1 MSDSNWIP
9 ELLYEENDDGI
20 TSKIP
25 FIQVPIEE
33 VMPEMLFIFE
43 SRDTGEV
50 EPGPEGED
58 LPVHD
63 LELHQYA
70 SMSVLKEKLNWIEY
84 DNVRFAMGL
93 EPLKT
98 AAIKGSAITSNI
110 RVALNADGTGDA
122 MDKSYINVDANGME
136 ITPEEPQH
144 VEPDALETTEE

>member
-1 MSDSNWIP
+1 MSSWIP
-9 ELLYEENDDGI
+9 EIMYEESEDGM

-25 FIQVPIEE
+25 FIQVPQEE
-33 VMPEMLFIFE
+33 KMPTLLFVFE

-63 LELHQYA
+63 LDLHQYA
-70 SMSVLKEKLNWIEY
+70 SMAILKEKLNWIEY
-84 DNVRFAMGL
+84 DNVRFALGL

-98 AAIKGSAITSNI
+98 AAVKGSQITSNV

-122 MDKSYINVDANGME
+122 MDKAHIKVDRNGLE
-136 ITPEEPQH
+136 IVPGHPQY
-144 VEPDALETTEE
+144 VEPDEDTSGDE

>member
-1 MSDSNWIP
+1 MNNSSWIP
-9 ELLYEENDDGI
+9 ELLYEETEDGI

-25 FIQVPIEE
+25 FIQVPQEE
-33 VMPEMLFIFE
+33 EMPAMLFIFE

-70 SMSVLKEKLNWIEY
+70 SMSVLREKLNWIEY
-84 DNVRFAMGL
+84 DNLRIALGL

-98 AAIKGSAITSNI
+98 AAIKGQKITSNI
-110 RVALNADGTGDA
+110 RDALGADGTGDA
-122 MDKSYINVDANGME
+122 LDNPRK
-136 ITPEEPQH
+136 
-144 VEPDALETTEE
+144 LEKE